1 MPQRI
6 EAFKRERLAENPDA
20 NPPFFILPTQLDL
33 IKEVKQLIEEIRNQ
47 LGDEAPVLIVLD
59 TLNRS
64 LVGSELKD
72 EDMSAYIGA
81 AEEIRQAFNCAV
93 VIVHHCG
100 IDGTRPRGHTSLTGA
115 VDAQIAIRRDGATI
129 AKIEWMKDGE
139 EGDKIASRL
148 RPVVV
153 GTDEDSEDITSCVVE
168 PCDDIPIAVLKN
180 EQMSAATQQAFTI
193 FTELWEASGAVKK
206 SVWREKCTHSNRL
219 SVNDNPKTQSKA
231 FERAFLWLIGH
242 DRIEINGENVL
253 PYQRDGF

>member
-1 MPQRI
+1 M
-6 EAFKRERLAENPDA
+6 
-20 NPPFFILPTQLDL
+20 
-33 IKEVKQLIEEIRNQ
+33 
-47 LGDEAPVLIVLD
+47 LD

-139 EGDKIASRL
+139 EGDKIASRSTA
-148 RPVVV
+148 RCCWH
-153 GTDEDSEDITSCVVE
+153 G
-168 PCDDIPIAVLKN
+168 
-180 EQMSAATQQAFTI
+180 
-193 FTELWEASGAVKK
+193 
-206 SVWREKCTHSNRL
+206 
-219 SVNDNPKTQSKA
+219 
-231 FERAFLWLIGH
+231 
-242 DRIEINGENVL
+242 
-253 PYQRDGF
+253 